1 MILLDATTK
10 KIVAT
15 TSSTS
20 STDIVA
26 SYVDL
31 TANGWAGGSA
41 DQNVASATTV
51 DVVTAPGASTTRK
64 IAYLSFANKG
74 SAAQIVT
81 VSMDVSGTA
90 RQLTSATL
98 QRGETLLFTDGRG
111 WEIRDRSFREKVS
124 TPDYELLGGNTY
136 SMLKTTVLSE
146 GAGLWYSTSKDI
158 GNPGAWAVGTPGV
171 TGRATDGTAAADA
184 GCLRVPNASSG
195 NNYLAGFSSNST
207 ILSEPHLVDVL
218 WVNSGLV
225 VTTTTA
231 QAVGSVAF
239 PARDRDGTANGAG
252 CWVGILVTTATTNAG
267 AITNTTLDY
276 TNSAGVAGRTA
287 TIPSFPTTAVAGN
300 VTWFQLQAGDEGI
313 QSIQNITLGTSYAG
327 GAISLIVARVLAS
340 APIAVINNGAKAETG
355 RGTILHPGVCL
366 QLFEIHTATTL
377 HTVTAKVA
385 VENR

>member
-1 MILLDATTK
+1 MILLDATSK

-20 STDIVA
+20 SLDIVA

-31 TANGWAGGSA
+31 TTTGWAGGSA

-51 DVVTAPGASTTRK
+51 DVVTAPGALTTRK

-74 SAAQIVT
+74 TASQT
-81 VSMDVSGTA
+81 VVVSVNISGTL
-90 RQLTSATL
+90 RQLTSAVL
-98 QRGETLLFTDGRG
+98 QRGETLIYVDGKG
-111 WEIRDRSFREKVS
+111 WEVRDRSFREKGVIS
-124 TPDYELLGGNTY
+124 DYELLGGNTY
-136 SMLKTTVLSE
+136 SILKTTVLSE

-158 GNPGAWAVGTPGV
+158 GTPGAWAVGTPDV
-171 TGRATDGTAAADA
+171 TGRATDGTASADA
-184 GCLRVPNASSG
+184 GCLRIPNAASG
-195 NNYLAGFSSNST
+195 NNYLAGFSGSTT
-207 ILSEPHLVDVL
+207 ILAEPHLVDVL

-287 TIPSFPTTAVAGN
+287 TIPSFPATAVAGN

-340 APIAVINNGAKAETG
+340 SPISVINTGSKGDTG
-355 RGTILHPGVCL
+355 RGTILYPGVCL
-366 QLFEIHTATTL
+366 QLFEIQTATTL

-385 VENR
+385 VETR